1 MKKIT
6 WLRGAL
12 VLVAVTTA
20 SVAIG
25 ADHLDSPAA
34 TMDPAADI
42 TDLYTWVDGSNVVF
56 ALNVSPL
63 AVAGAQF
70 SDKVQYVVHTESS
83 AAFGMPG
90 TKVDIICTFDA
101 DQKISC
107 WVGDKDY
114 VTGSASSTEGLKSDS
129 GKFKVFAGLRDDP
142 FFFNLEGFKDTAGT
156 VIGAAGGLMFDPAG
170 CPALDVATSTV
181 LVGMLKGTG
190 KGTMPA
196 KDFFAGKNVLSI
208 VLSVDKSLLNGGGA
222 FMSAWSSTNKAGG

>member
-25 ADHLDSPAA
+25 ADHLDAPAA
-34 TMDPAADI
+34 TADAAADI
-42 TDLYTWVDGSNVVF
+42 TDLYSWSDGGNLVF

-70 SDKVQYVVHTESS
+70 SNKVQYVIHTEST
-83 AAFGMPG
+83 AAFGMAG
-90 TKVDIICTFDA
+90 TKTDIICTFDA

-114 VTGSASSTEGLKSDS
+114 VTGAASDTAGIKSAS
-129 GKFKVFAGLRDDP
+129 GKVKVFAGLRDDP
-142 FFFNLEGFKDTAGT
+142 FFFNLEGFKDTVAT
-156 VIGAAGGLMFDPAG
+156 VDAAEGVLQFDPAG
-170 CPALDVATSTV
+170 CPAVDGATSAA
-181 LVGMLKGTG
+181 LVGMLGHTA
-190 KGTMPA
+190 KGTMPPA
-196 KDFFAGKNVLSI
+196 DFFAGKNVLSI
-208 VLSVDKSLLNGGGA
+208 VLSIDKTLLNGGGA
-222 FMSAWSSTNKAGG
+222 FMSVWASTNKAGG

>member
-12 VLVAVTTA
+12 VAVAVTTA

-34 TMDPAADI
+34 SADPAADI
-42 TDLYTWVDGSNVVF
+42 TDLYAWGDGANLVF

-63 AVAGAQF
+63 AAAGAQF
-70 SDKVQYVVHTESS
+70 SDKVQYVIHTESTS
-83 AAFGMPG
+83 KFGMPG
-90 TKVDIICTFDA
+90 TKTDIICTFDA

-114 VTGSASSTEGLKSDS
+114 VTGAAADTAGIKSAS
-129 GKFKVFAGLRDDP
+129 GKVKVFAGLRDDP
-142 FFFNLEGFKDTAGT
+142 FFFNLEGFKDTVAT
-156 VIGAAGGLMFDPAG
+156 VDSVEATLMFDPAG
-170 CPALDVATSTV
+170 CPKVDAATSAV
-181 LVGMLKGTG
+181 LVGMLGHTAMG
-190 KGTMPA
+190 AMPP

-208 VLSVDKSLLNGGGA
+208 VLSIDKSLLNGGGA
-222 FMSAWSSTNKAGG
+222 FVNAWASTNKAGG